1 MVYTIIMSKKFVR
14 KLQRTGDYSYIIN
27 IPKEMIDEFRWQER
41 QKLEIS
47 FGDNA
52 KEIIIKDW
60 SRKSKK

>member
-1 MVYTIIMSKKFVR
+1 MGKKFVR
-14 KLQRTGDYSYIIN
+14 KLQRTSSYSYIIN

-47 FGDNA
+47 FSNND

>member
-1 MVYTIIMSKKFVR
+1 MVYTIIMDKKFVR
-14 KLQRTGDYSYIIN
+14 KLQRTGEYSYIIN
-27 IPKEMIDEFRWQER
+27 IPKEMIDKFRWQER

-52 KEIIIKDW
+52 KEIVIKDW

>member
-1 MVYTIIMSKKFVR
+1 MDKKFVR
-14 KLQRTGDYSYIIN
+14 KLQRTGEYSYIIN
-27 IPKEMIDEFRWQER
+27 IPKEMIDKFRWQER

-52 KEIIIKDW
+52 KEIVIKDW